1 MNNNFTIFIV
11 DPHALVAYPV
21 SNINL
26 LAILRR
32 TTVLFGKKKNNMMLG
47 IDISSTT
54 VKLLELSKTGSGY
67 RVENYA
73 LEPLPDNA
81 VVEKNIRD
89 PEAVGQ
95 ALAKVVQK
103 SRTKLKFAA
112 VAVAGSSVI
121 TKVIEMNGDLDED
134 EMEQQINLEA
144 DQYIP
149 FPLEEVAIDFDIK
162 GISETDESM
171 VEVLLAAC
179 KRENVEEREEAL
191 SIAGLSAKVVDVEA
205 YALERSFRLV
215 DNQLADLESNDGLV
229 IAILDIGHTMTTL
242 SVIHENDVIYTRENV
257 FGGKQLTE
265 EIMRRYG
272 ISVSEA
278 GLAKKQGN
286 LPDDYQTEVL
296 MPFKEAVVQQVQ
308 RQLQF
313 FFASSS
319 FNDIDHIVLA
329 GGTGSIDGMAELIQ
343 EKTGTPSITANP
355 FADMALSN
363 RVNAASLTNDAPSLM
378 IACGLAL
385 RSFENGKY

>member
-1 MNNNFTIFIV
+1 
-11 DPHALVAYPV
+11 
-21 SNINL
+21 
-26 LAILRR
+26 
-32 TTVLFGKKKNNMMLG
+32 MLG

-54 VKLLELSKTGSGY
+54 VKLLELAKTSSGY

-73 LEPLPDNA
+73 LEPLPENA
-81 VVEKNIRD
+81 VVEKNIRE

-95 ALAKVVQK
+95 AIAKVVQK
-103 SRTKLKFAA
+103 SRTKLKQAA

-121 TKVIEMNGDLDED
+121 TKTIEMSADLDED
-134 EMEQQINLEA
+134 EMEAQINLEA

-149 FPLEEVAIDFDIK
+149 FPLEEVALDFDVK
-162 GISETDESM
+162 GLSEKDETQ

-191 SIAGLSAKVVDVEA
+191 AIAGLTASCVDVEA
-205 YALERSFRLV
+205 YALERSFRLIEQQLSQV
-215 DNQLADLESNDGLV
+215 DAPEGMVVAV
-229 IAILDIGHTMTTL
+229 IDVGHTMTTL
-242 SVIHENDVIYTRENV
+242 SVIHNSDVIYTREQV

-272 ISVSEA
+272 VSVSEA

-286 LPDDYQTEVL
+286 LPDDYHAEVL
-296 MPFKEAVVQQVQ
+296 QPFKDAVVQQVQ
-308 RQLQF
+308 RSLQF
-313 FFASSS
+313 FFASSQY
-319 FNDIDHIVLA
+319 NDIDHIVLA
-329 GGTGSIDGMAELIQ
+329 GGTGSIDGITDLIQ
-343 EKTGTPSITANP
+343 DKLGTPTIVANP

-385 RSFENGKY
+385 RSFEDGKY